1 MKLLGSQRKEKG
13 GFSRTLKEQR
23 AKLYIIRRCIV
34 LLLTEGEGSYEL
46 GLTTMASKAAAFL
59 TFAVL
64 LLVAGVFAAGAA
76 ARQVPFASPAAPE
89 EKSNVT
95 TTTTGR

>member
-34 LLLTEGEGSYEL
+34 LLLSWHD
-46 GLTTMASKAAAFL
+46 
-59 TFAVL
+59 
-64 LLVAGVFAAGAA
+64 
-76 ARQVPFASPAAPE
+76 
-89 EKSNVT
+89 
-95 TTTTGR
+95 